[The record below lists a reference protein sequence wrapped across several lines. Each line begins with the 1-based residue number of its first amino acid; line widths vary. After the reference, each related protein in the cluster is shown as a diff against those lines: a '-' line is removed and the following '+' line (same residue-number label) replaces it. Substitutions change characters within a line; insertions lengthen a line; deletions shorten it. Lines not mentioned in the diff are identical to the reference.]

1 MDVGLKMK
9 GTLNNSNKRKII
21 DNIIR
26 NRIIKRNELIKRISV
41 GGKEVQPA

>member
-1 MDVGLKMK
+1 ME